1 MSSQTR
7 SNVPGEVRAIRPHA
21 EGTLRA
27 DAERNRRRIIATAR
41 RLFAREGLGVSLTSV
56 AREAGVGNA
65 TLFRRFA
72 SREDLIDA
80 VFTDRVD
87 AHRAAVAAA
96 LDETDP
102 WQGFAGYVQSLCAL
116 QAADPGFIE
125 ILTLAFPA
133 GDLERRR
140 AEAADGALRI
150 ISRAQESGHLR
161 TDFHD
166 LDLSLL
172 LMAND
177 GVADA
182 TLPEASR
189 RLVAHLLRAWATPG
203 TPVPP
208 LPEAPPRTALHHAMV
223 RLIRTRPVPQSTPG
237 TPCDFALGRL
247 SVPYSSSRPRGVP

>member
-1 MSSQTR
+1 MR
-7 SNVPGEVRAIRPHA
+7 GIPPHA
-21 EGTLRA
+21 EGPLRA

-87 AHRAAVAAA
+87 AHLAAVAAA

-102 WQGFAGYVQSLCAL
+102 WQGFTGYVQSLCAL

-125 ILTLAFPA
+125 VLTLAFPA

-161 TDFHD
+161 ADFHD

-172 LMAND
+172 LMANA

-182 TLPEASR
+182 AGDTLPGASR
-189 RLVAHLLRAWATPG
+189 RLVAELLRAWAAPG

-223 RLIRTRPVPQSTPG
+223 RLIRTRPV
-237 TPCDFALGRL
+237 
-247 SVPYSSSRPRGVP
+247 